1 MESLSLK
8 RPNIVI
14 DCKLKESKYLPSNMN
29 KTGKNKIKKIKYI
42 YMDSSEKTKDETFNK
57 FEKNNEHKNLSLK
70 QNNFNKNKKRFILNN
85 HLKKIKP
92 NKYILNDENNT
103 CIELNLDNIKNNYKF
118 NNFKYFNKK
127 NFDYLLE
134 WRAKTLDKSEGKKYK
149 IRLNILNQKNL
160 DKKDNSTKAKT
171 NFNLSS
177 FNEEDLANKIKNI
190 NYGRFITSCYKNL
203 KIRTEGENKFI
214 DNHGITKYYKVKKN
228 LKTNNIF
235 CCKKTNIDKNII
247 NSAQSKMKAYTKMPE
262 KIKNNIIEKT
272 NKKVQPKKNIKKI
285 PQKIKEFKSNKK
297 IHFNDKFGYK
307 NDSNNLTNYNSE
319 INNIN
324 LNSKEM
330 NSEENFDLL
339 DIPQRRPG
347 LSAKRNSK
355 REIFIDIS
363 SKNEKDIKIHERM
376 RKSEYLIGLQPRTT
390 FTKALKRIKD
400 LNNINAKRE
409 KKEKSN
415 LTSKLISS
423 IIKKF
428 KTQKFNIE
436 SYNKNLIKKRNKGLD
451 IKYDI
456 NFINIQD
463 SYNKP
468 IEKKN
473 NEMSK
478 DLNSALIETNKK
490 DYSTRRHSLKN
501 SSFYRDFN
509 NTFDYKKKI
518 SKNSV
523 IKKINN
529 YIKNEKI
536 LTNNYKKSYTAFQ
549 NLPNRINENRKEKNK
564 SENI

>member
-1 MESLSLK
+1 
-8 RPNIVI
+8 
-14 DCKLKESKYLPSNMN
+14 
-29 KTGKNKIKKIKYI
+29 
-42 YMDSSEKTKDETFNK
+42 
-57 FEKNNEHKNLSLK
+57 
-70 QNNFNKNKKRFILNN
+70 
-85 HLKKIKP
+85 
-92 NKYILNDENNT
+92 
-103 CIELNLDNIKNNYKF
+103 
-118 NNFKYFNKK
+118 
-127 NFDYLLE
+127 
-134 WRAKTLDKSEGKKYK
+134 
-149 IRLNILNQKNL
+149 
-160 DKKDNSTKAKT
+160 
-171 NFNLSS
+171 
-177 FNEEDLANKIKNI
+177 
-190 NYGRFITSCYKNL
+190 
-203 KIRTEGENKFI
+203 
-214 DNHGITKYYKVKKN
+214 
-228 LKTNNIF
+228 
-235 CCKKTNIDKNII
+235 
-247 NSAQSKMKAYTKMPE
+247 MKAYTKMSE

-468 IEKKN
+468 IEKK
-473 NEMSK
+473 K
-478 DLNSALIETNKK
+478 
-490 DYSTRRHSLKN
+490 
-501 SSFYRDFN
+501 
-509 NTFDYKKKI
+509 
-518 SKNSV
+518 
-523 IKKINN
+523 
-529 YIKNEKI
+529 
-536 LTNNYKKSYTAFQ
+536 
-549 NLPNRINENRKEKNK
+549 
-564 SENI
+564 